1 MQPRERK
8 RNVNTVKIM
17 KLVIMMDGSTM
28 HFDALIN
35 TACSE
40 NKSLVAFDTHSM
52 EEKAEFKK
60 IINKVKDF
68 SKSSFQVMLIRYSGR
83 EAVYKE
89 ISDECTEMIVCFS
102 DNKNSRH
109 YIECPAN
116 IFLDLIN
123 VFKKEN

>member
-1 MQPRERK
+1 
-8 RNVNTVKIM
+8 
-17 KLVIMMDGSTM
+17 M
-28 HFDALIN
+28 HFQALIN

-40 NKSLVAFDTHSM
+40 NKALVAFDTRQM
-52 EEKAEFKK
+52 EEKSEFKK

-68 SKSSFQVMLIRYSGR
+68 SKSPFEVMIVRYSGR
-83 EAVYKE
+83 ESVYKE
-89 ISDECTEMIVCFS
+89 ITDECTEMIVCFS

-116 IFLDLIN
+116 IFLDLIH